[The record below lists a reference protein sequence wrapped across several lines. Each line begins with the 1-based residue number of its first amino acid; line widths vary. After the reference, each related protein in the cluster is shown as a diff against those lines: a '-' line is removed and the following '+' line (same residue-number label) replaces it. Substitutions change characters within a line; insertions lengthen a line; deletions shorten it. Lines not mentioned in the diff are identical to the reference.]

1 MKILNTLIFLFFLQF
16 SFAQSLVI
24 SGENYFTSDI
34 MTDITHHLDLKN
46 TSSNAITVICQKTVI
61 SAPNSLPSW
70 GGASYCFAGNCYSA
84 SSTLPSSSAILGPG
98 QEFKYSSND
107 LEAFSGYYIPAEISG
122 ISVVEYCFYDANNP
136 SDEACATITYEI
148 NGIPASVDDAA
159 SQKAMNFFP
168 NPAKGYTTITYN
180 SNYKYRL
187 KIVDILGNQ
196 VMDVHL
202 SNVGKEDIFIGGL
215 GKGIYFGNLVNNN
228 KVMAMKKLIV
238 K

>member
-1 MKILNTLIFLFFLQF
+1 MKILNTLIFLFFVQF

-24 SGENYFTSDI
+24 SGDNYFTSDI
-34 MTDITHHLDLKN
+34 MTDITHHLDIKN
-46 TSSNAITVICQKTVI
+46 NSSNAINVICQKTVI

-107 LEAFSGYYIPAEISG
+107 LEAFSGYYIPAEIAG

-136 SDEACATITYEI
+136 SDETCATITYDI
-148 NGIPASVDDAA
+148 NGTLASVADAT

-168 NPAKGYTTITYN
+168 NPAKEYTTISYN
-180 SNYKYRL
+180 SNHKYHL

-196 VMDVHL
+196 LKDIHL
-202 SNVGKEDIFIGGL
+202 SNVGKEDIYVGDL
-215 GKGIYFGNLVNNN
+215 SKGIYFGNLVNNN
-228 KVMAMKKLIV
+228 KVIAIKKLIV